1 MIQDILPL
9 QFNNHYEEKEIR
21 EEDYVLAY
29 DGARVLVKNNQ
40 ENLEFLTYGECT
52 RKEKEDYIYLFSID
66 TKQFFL
72 YDTCKGAIVENE
84 IADMGE

>member
-52 RKEKEDYIYLFSID
+52 RKEK
-66 TKQFFL
+66 
-72 YDTCKGAIVENE
+72 
-84 IADMGE
+84 

>member
-29 DGARVLVKNNQ
+29 DGARVLIKNNQ

-52 RKEKEDYIYLFSID
+52 RKEKEDYIIKRLKNPDADNKKILAPSEGLYLY
-66 TKQFFL
+66 KVN
-72 YDTCKGAIVENE
+72 Y
-84 IADMGE
+84 

>member
-40 ENLEFLTYGECT
+40 ENPVKQQTQNSEYYKTYP
-52 RKEKEDYIYLFSID
+52 FSD
-66 TKQFFL
+66 FWP
-72 YDTCKGAIVENE
+72 ARRRP
-84 IADMGE
+84 

>member
-52 RKEKEDYIYLFSID
+52 RKEKEEYIDVLKSLD
-66 TKQFFL
+66 LGLETRLTSKVGL
-72 YDTCKGAIVENE
+72 LL
-84 IADMGE
+84 